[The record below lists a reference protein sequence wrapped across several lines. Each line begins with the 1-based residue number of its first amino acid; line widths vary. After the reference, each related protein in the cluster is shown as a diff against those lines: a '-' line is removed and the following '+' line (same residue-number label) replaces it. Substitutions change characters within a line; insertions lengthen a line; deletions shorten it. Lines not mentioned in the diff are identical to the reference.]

1 MMSRSRK
8 TTPIAGN
15 TCASSEK
22 REKRVANRRD
32 RRVNREILSAS
43 NDDSLLKDRKATGD
57 PWVMSKDGKQFF
69 NPEDF
74 PELMRK

>member
-1 MMSRSRK
+1 MSRSHRK
-8 TTPIAGN
+8 TPIAGN

-22 REKRVANRRD
+22 LDKRVANRRD
-32 RRVNREILSAS
+32 RRVNREILNAS
-43 NDDSLLKDRKATGD
+43 NDDSRTKDRKTTSD

-69 NPEDF
+69 NPDGH